1 MSYISNTHLVNK
13 LEQILEGQQAQKQ
26 IPNGGDGA
34 ENDEMDS
41 EVEEDIPE
49 ENEREDRIYEV
60 EEDDDNDESE
70 EEAHVDEESS
80 G

>member
-13 LEQILEGQQAQKQ
+13 LEQILEGQRAQKQ
-26 IPNGGDGA
+26 IANGGDGA

-41 EVEEDIPE
+41 EVEDIPE
-49 ENEREDRIYEV
+49 EDEREDPIYDV
-60 EEDDDNDESE
+60 EEDDDNGESE